1 MVRPTPSLDT
11 LTWHI
16 HLQIRVILTLAL
28 QIHST
33 TQPSRVSL
41 VATPSRTGTQKSTIV
56 TRYCDIFS
64 HVLPLIL
71 IHV

>member
-41 VATPSRTGTQKSTIV
+41 AATPSRTGTQKSTIV
-56 TRYCDIFS
+56 TRYRDIFS
-64 HVLPLIL
+64 RVLPLIL